1 MKTSENGIKL
11 IKKFEGCKLEAYKCP
26 SGVLTIGYGHTQD
39 VNIGDTITRQQAS
52 YILKKDI
59 EIAEAAVNS
68 LVKVTLNQN
77 QYDALV
83 SFVFN
88 VGYGNFRISTML
100 KRINENNFSSA
111 AEQFDKWV
119 LSNGK
124 RQKGLVR
131 RRQLEKELF
140 LKEM

>member
-1 MKTSENGIKL
+1 MKTSENGIKI
-11 IKKFEGCKLEAYKCP
+11 IKKFEGCKLEAYRCP
-26 SGVLTIGYGHTQD
+26 SGILTIGYGHTQN
-39 VNIGDTITRQQAS
+39 VNAGETITRRQAL
-52 YILKKDI
+52 YFLEKDI
-59 EIAEAAVNS
+59 EVAEKAVNS

-100 KRINENNFSSA
+100 KLINQDNLSAA

-119 LSNGK
+119 LSNGRK
-124 RQKGLVR
+124 IRGLVIR
-131 RRQLEKELF
+131 RRLEKELF
-140 LKEM
+140 LREE

>member
-26 SGVLTIGYGHTQD
+26 SGILTIGYGHTQD

-59 EIAEAAVNS
+59 EIAESAVNS

-124 RQKGLVR
+124 RQKGLVIR
-131 RRQLEKELF
+131 RKLEKELF